1 MKKGF
6 RVPPKQSKKDE
17 LSQLRAELDN
27 VQMANRVSQMLIQQL
42 MQSVKGVTEDLSAAL
57 NQLYD
62 LQYKQNGIQK
72 LLKVDTKALNDV
84 IAKQRLA
91 DFEDAASK
99 QDAKDGLVVAEVATK
114 DSTVV
119 ITSTAQDEEGNDRGI
134 FRSRIKLSESGVP
147 QLIDALTGKTV
158 GDKAVVKLNGFDHEV
173 ELLSIHETVV
183 KEEVAAEALN

>member
-173 ELLSIHETVV
+173 ELLSIRETVV